1 MLLFLKSFFRAKMWK
16 PKKTIKD
23 KFVILDAFLTQLKD
37 MDCKSLIALLTKSL
51 NSLTNLPDLSHCL
64 HPLFGPY

>member
-23 KFVILDAFLTQLKD
+23 KFVILDAFLTQLKETLRITISS
-37 MDCKSLIALLTKSL
+37 KLQAV
-51 NSLTNLPDLSHCL
+51 LSR
-64 HPLFGPY
+64 